1 MNGPQFAAL
10 TPAPL
15 PQAGEG
21 RSTVTA
27 LIAASGLPASE
38 ARALLAFVLDATRE
52 SLIARPQRQIP
63 PGAAARLRELCGR
76 RLAGEPMAYLLGQRE
91 FFGRPFRV
99 GRSVL
104 IPRPET
110 ECLVE
115 AALQQLEDESAPSV
129 IDLGTGSGCIA
140 ITLALERPDAELWAT
155 DVSEPALELA
165 RTNAAELGARVQF
178 LRGHWYAPAQRHFDL
193 IVSNPPYIAAGDP
206 HLAELGCEP
215 SGALTDGGDG
225 LSCLRAIIEQAG
237 EHLNE
242 RGALLVEHG
251 YDQGA
256 AARALMRQNGF
267 QCVFTRTD
275 LAGLERVCVALRR

>member
-1 MNGPQFAAL
+1 
-10 TPAPL
+10 
-15 PQAGEG
+15 
-21 RSTVTA
+21 
-27 LIAASGLPASE
+27 
-38 ARALLAFVLDATRE
+38 VLDATRE
-52 SLIARPQRQIP
+52 SLIAQPRREAPA
-63 PGAAARLRELCGR
+63 GAAARLRELSGR

-99 GRSVL
+99 DRSVL

-115 AALQQLEDESAPSV
+115 AALQQLQGQSAPSV

-140 ITLALERPDAELWAT
+140 ITLALERPDAGMWAT

-165 RTNAAELGARVQF
+165 RTNAAALGARVQF
-178 LRGHWYAPAQRHFDL
+178 LHGHWYAAAGRRFDL
-193 IVSNPPYIAAGDP
+193 IVANPPYVAAGDP

-215 SGALTDGGDG
+215 SAALTDGGDG
-225 LSCLRAIIEQAG
+225 LSCLRAIIEQAQA
-237 EHLNE
+237 HLNE

-256 AARALMRQNGF
+256 AVRALMWQNGF
-267 QCVFTRTD
+267 QSIFTRTD
-275 LAGLERVCVALRR
+275 LAGLERICVARRR